1 MAYKLADD
9 EANTLIETVADVKK
23 EAPLDALADTLR
35 EVTT

>member
-9 EANTLIETVADVKK
+9 EANTLSETVADVKK
-23 EAPLDALADTLR
+23 EALLDALADTLG